1 MSPRTTTLQ
10 LGFGLGHVFLQAW
23 HDWRSR
29 PALPAPPTRLDFI
42 AIASALPEA
51 EALRRAHHGTA
62 LQPLADA
69 LAAQWPVGTRNL
81 HRLGFDAG
89 RVQLLLAPGEAL
101 QWLPQ
106 LRARVDYI
114 LIDDAPPAAD
124 PRPASHW
131 LCKGLARLAAPGAE
145 LRAEYEAREAA
156 ITSELRDLYDLEQEV
171 RQLTGLPPRDAEL
184 EPATPFPEE
193 GKGGGPNAVA
203 PTSRGPQ
210 TLATRPAQLIY
221 STSRPSADL
230 ILQEIAL
237 RRTSMRSLVSDLRV
251 QQDRIERTP
260 STWPIR
266 VGNRRISSRF
276 GYRKDPF
283 TKRLRY
289 HSGTDI
295 VAPVGTPIV
304 ATAKGRVI
312 YSGRDS
318 DYGNLVQIDHGD
330 GIQTWYA
337 HMHRRT
343 VTAGD
348 VIMRGQ
354 QIGTVGN
361 TGRSTGP
368 HLHYEVR
375 LHGTTVNPEKYLGN

>member
-1 MSPRTTTLQ
+1 MLLCLSFTAGFLYQRQQASAHKVALLREAMFELQ
-10 LGFGLGHVFLQAW
+10 QENVIQPSIDG
-23 HDWRSR
+23 
-29 PALPAPPTRLDFI
+29 PAPD
-42 AIASALPEA
+42 A
-51 EALRRAHHGTA
+51 E
-62 LQPLADA
+62 
-69 LAAQWPVGTRNL
+69 
-81 HRLGFDAG
+81 
-89 RVQLLLAPGEAL
+89 
-101 QWLPQ
+101 
-106 LRARVDYI
+106 
-114 LIDDAPPAAD
+114 DAPDAD
-124 PRPASHW
+124 
-131 LCKGLARLAAPGAE
+131 

-193 GKGGGPNAVA
+193 GKGGGPEEAA
-203 PTSRGPQ
+203 PSSRGPQ
-210 TLATRPAQLIY
+210 TLAVRPAQLIY

-237 RRTSMRSLVSDLRV
+237 RRTSMQSLISDLKV

-266 VGNRRISSRF
+266 LANRHISSRF

-283 TKRLRY
+283 TRRLRY

-295 VAPVGTPIV
+295 GAPTGTPIH
-304 ATAKGRVI
+304 ATAKGRVV

-318 DYGNLVQIDHGD
+318 DYGNLVKIDHGD
-330 GIQTWYA
+330 GLQTWYA
-337 HMHRRT
+337 HMHRRGVT
-343 VTAGD
+343 VGD
-348 VIMRGQ
+348 VVQRGQ
-354 QIGTVGN
+354 EIGAVGN

-375 LHGTTVNPEKYLGN
+375 VQGVAVNAEKYLGN